1 MRKPYLCC
9 TALKVHHMY
18 NNNGFTIMELMI
30 TVSIAAIIMA
40 TAVPSMQI
48 MNANARTS
56 SVANDLASDL
66 KKARNMAV
74 VARRNHT
81 FAAVDS
87 SVSTNIW
94 GNEGWQVT
102 EVVAGVTQVVFANRT
117 VPQGMVVNS
126 TLSSIRFS
134 AATGMVQNAAGDTVS
149 VTFRVCDAKSSKET
163 GFDVSINPF
172 GRVLVQKHEDL
183 TTCNP

>member
-1 MRKPYLCC
+1 
-9 TALKVHHMY
+9 MY
-18 NNNGFTIMELMI
+18 NNKGFTIMELMI

-48 MNANARTS
+48 MNANSRMS

-94 GNEGWQVT
+94 GNKGWRVT
-102 EVVAGVTQVVFANRT
+102 EVVAGVTKDVFTNRT
-117 VPQGMVVNS
+117 VPQGVVVNS
-126 TLSSIRFS
+126 TLNSIVFS
-134 AATGMVQNAAGDTVS
+134 AATGMVQTALGATVS
-149 VTFRVCDAKSSKET
+149 TTFRVCDAKSSKET
-163 GFDVSINPF
+163 GFDVLINNF
-172 GRVLVQKHEDL
+172 GRVLVQKH
-183 TTCNP
+183 TNANVCNT